1 MYGLER
7 ASLEEEM
14 DLLPNYPAKVAHAL
28 LEGEIDLGLI
38 PVAVIPKLKSSFI
51 VTDYCIG
58 STDAVASV
66 CLFSEV
72 PIEKIKRV
80 LLDYHSRTSAM
91 LVTILLKHFWK
102 KEVEYIRTEDE
113 FAEQINSNT
122 AGLMIGDRCLA
133 LRGHKKYC
141 YDLGEAWKQFTGLPF
156 VYAAWVSNKPI
167 SPVFLNKFNAA
178 CKMGI
183 QSMEMVI
190 QNTQFDVYDVRTY
203 FEKNISFEL
212 DSSKRLGLEKF
223 LKLLGGLSK

>member
-1 MYGLER
+1 MELI
-7 ASLEEEM
+7 
-14 DLLPNYPAKVAHAL
+14 PNYPAKLAHAL

-38 PVAVIPKLKSSFI
+38 PVAVIPKLKEAHI
-51 VTDYCIG
+51 VTDFCIG
-58 STDAVASV
+58 STAAVASV

-102 KEVEYIRTEDE
+102 KEVEFIRTEDE

-133 LRGHKKYC
+133 LRGQKKYC

-156 VYAAWVSNKPI
+156 VYAAWVSNKPL
-167 SPVFLNKFNAA
+167 PADFLKKFNQA
-178 CKMGI
+178 CRNGI
-183 QSMEMVI
+183 NSMEQVI
-190 QNTQFDVYDVRTY
+190 ENTQFSDYDVRTY

-212 DSSKRLGLEKF
+212 DSNKRLGLEKF
-223 LKLLGGLSK
+223 LKLLGAISK